1 MWLFLVHHG
10 DALSPDLD
18 PRRPLS
24 SRGRAG
30 VALIAERAAERGAHP
45 LLIYHSGKLRARET
59 AEAFWRACNPLAQF
73 SAVPGMQPADYPTR
87 VTDLLLGETR
97 DTMLVGHMPNLARVL
112 AVVTS
117 GEDRADA
124 AFPLHGA
131 VALEREAEDGPWL
144 ERWRL
149 TDERGE

>member
-10 DALSPDLD
+10 DALPPDVD

-24 SRGRAG
+24 TPGRAA
-30 VALIAERAAERGAHP
+30 VTSLAERAARQGAHP

-73 SAVPGMQPADYPTR
+73 SAVPGIQPADYPNR
-87 VTDLLLGETR
+87 ATDLLLGETR
-97 DTMLVGHMPNLARVL
+97 DAMLVGHMPNLARVL
-112 AVVTS
+112 ALLT
-117 GEDRADA
+117 GREDHADA
-124 AFPLHGA
+124 PFPLHGA
-131 VALEREAEDGPWL
+131 VALERETEDGPWL

-149 TDERGE
+149 SSE